1 MKHKHHIIPEHI
13 GGTNDP
19 ENLVELSVEEHAA
32 AHKELWEQ
40 HGRWQDYV
48 AWQGLS
54 GQIGKE
60 EIIRLIQ
67 INANKGKK
75 ASEETRKRLSE
86 SHKGKTQ
93 NIDTIEKRRKKLIGQ
108 VRNFQDKEMWKQNL
122 STSLTGRK
130 SSFEGKVHTEESK
143 EKNRLSH
150 LGHTYNRGR
159 KFEKISCPKC
169 GIDVSNNRLSVH
181 QNGMNCK

>member
-108 VRNFQDKEMWKQNL
+108 VRKLL
-122 STSLTGRK
+122 S
-130 SSFEGKVHTEESK
+130 
-143 EKNRLSH
+143 
-150 LGHTYNRGR
+150 
-159 KFEKISCPKC
+159 
-169 GIDVSNNRLSVH
+169 
-181 QNGMNCK
+181 